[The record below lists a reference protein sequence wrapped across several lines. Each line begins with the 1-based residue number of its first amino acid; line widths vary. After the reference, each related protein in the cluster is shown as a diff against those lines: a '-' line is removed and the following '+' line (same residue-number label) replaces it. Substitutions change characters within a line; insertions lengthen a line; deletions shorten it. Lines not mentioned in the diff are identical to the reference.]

1 MSVALVHVETL
12 DQPDVRWLS
21 YIFRVNL
28 KLGRFFIWNN
38 NAFIQIQ
45 IQFIIPNIYNV
56 DVTVLFAFDCF
67 ISYSLLGFFDVNSD
81 VSVNVISHKTG
92 RGDKLHTHTRQ
103 RKIEQIWSRM
113 KKKSHSPHFYLFLSL
128 ERKKGWKYML
138 KSSSSGFPSDTKI
151 DEIERLFVFVGVYI
165 STIFCGC
172 CVA

>member
-1 MSVALVHVETL
+1 VSVALVHVETL

-56 DVTVLFAFDCF
+56 DVTVHFAFDCF

-128 ERKKGWKYML
+128 EKKRM
-138 KSSSSGFPSDTKI
+138 KI
-151 DEIERLFVFVGVYI
+151 HVEIVVVGLSEWHPKKKTRLNVCLFVGVYI